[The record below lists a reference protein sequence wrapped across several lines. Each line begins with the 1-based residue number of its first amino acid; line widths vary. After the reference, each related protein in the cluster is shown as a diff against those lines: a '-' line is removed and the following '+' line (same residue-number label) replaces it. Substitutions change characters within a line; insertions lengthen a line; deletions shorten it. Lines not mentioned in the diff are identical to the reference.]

1 MARYFASFKANTSLH
16 NQVMVFNELTRN
28 QVWDM
33 LMQHYQLAVHKIY
46 TEQEMAQLLPQ
57 HYQDCNNW
65 VQFGAE
71 CILYKEDEYGAV
83 TSEVLTVY
91 QGNPYKV
98 SVKSIT
104 DWFKASKPNPTI
116 QNIYQQIAYHFE
128 EVAEM
133 AFALGNIDLQEKIL
147 AYKKV
152 LLDLSEEQC
161 KILWEST
168 NKVELLD
175 ALSDQVVTAT
185 GVAYM
190 ANMKFDKAL
199 TEVNS
204 SNYSKFENGKPVINE
219 QGKIIKGKNY
229 FKPKLE
235 GFIND

>member
-65 VQFGAE
+65 VQFGTE

-91 QGNPYKV
+91 QSNPYKV

-104 DWFKASKPNPTI
+104 DWFKLAKPNPTERDS
-116 QNIYQQIAYHFE
+116 QTQVGANLE
-128 EVAEM
+128 EISEYIKS
-133 AFALGNIDLQEKIL
+133 LGLNE
-147 AYKKV
+147 
-152 LLDLSEEQC
+152 LSEAVLEKAKAFYQGQLEIPSET
-161 KILWEST
+161 KLER
-168 NKVELLD
+168 LD
-175 ALSDQVVTAT
+175 AICDVIVTMT
-185 GVAYM
+185 GNAYFEKM
-190 ANMKFDKAL
+190 DLDGAL

-204 SNYSKFENGKPVINE
+204 SNYSKFENGKPVLN
-219 QGKIIKGKNY
+219 QDGKIIKGKNY

-235 GFIND
+235 EFIND